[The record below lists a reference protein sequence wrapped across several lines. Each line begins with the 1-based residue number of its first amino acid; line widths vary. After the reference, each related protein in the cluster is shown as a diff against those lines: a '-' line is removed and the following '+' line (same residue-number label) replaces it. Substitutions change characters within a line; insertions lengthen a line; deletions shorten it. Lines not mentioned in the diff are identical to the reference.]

1 MTNIISTDIDAPGQN
16 PHRATKARFGFEWKL
31 ITEHYLCTWWT
42 QIFVMP
48 RTKSNA
54 ALLIW
59 PDEILKHC
67 YRPYSDMRGL
77 FIGRQRRQMLS
88 FDKHRWSN
96 HIMSDWLE
104 TYGRT
109 EALCPTLVTIIPF
122 SGAEYAALQVAT
134 GNISMQTLAMV
145 TVVGNVRASMSQRCM
160 SGINS
165 PQRVIDGHVGSFKN
179 RLDKWKMPLSFWAN
193 QYKYKNKY
201 THFNSC
207 D

>member
-1 MTNIISTDIDAPGQN
+1 MVNTDLRYAPHEKQRCIADMT
-16 PHRATKARFGFEWKL
+16 
-31 ITEHYLCTWWT
+31 
-42 QIFVMP
+42 
-48 RTKSNA
+48 SNA
-54 ALLIW
+54 
-59 PDEILKHC
+59 DEILKHC
-67 YRPYSDMRGL
+67 YIATCEVYSLAANVDKCM
-77 FIGRQRRQMLS
+77 S
-88 FDKHRWSN
+88 FDKPRWSS

-109 EALCPTLVTIIPF
+109 ETLCPTLVTIIPF

-145 TVVGNVRASMSQRCM
+145 TVIGNIRASMSQRCM

-179 RLDKWKMPLSFWAN
+179 RLDKWKMPLCFWAS

-201 THFNSC
+201 TRTSTAVTRRYSVVSRYR
-207 D
+207 